1 MRNWRENGLCGEHF
15 FEERG
20 KGRCGVRFLRSA
32 GRAPGMRGGYGRR
45 LCAAGRGGGY
55 GRREGNSGK
64 KSSVR
69 AGCRIRNR
77 RRREGKL
84 SGNVIIPFVS
94 PVDTALDDFGRIAG
108 NYDVRFIKFCG
119 NVAVPTDN

>member
-1 MRNWRENGLCGEHF
+1 MQEFFDGDGEELAREGTLRGAF

-20 KGRCGVRFLRSA
+20 KGA
-32 GRAPGMRGGYGRR
+32 GDARRVEDGGYGRWGG
-45 LCAAGRGGGY
+45 AAVMRGG
-55 GRREGNSGK
+55 EGNSGK

-108 NYDVRFIKFCG
+108 NYDVRFIKFCS

>member
-1 MRNWRENGLCGEHF
+1 MPRRVED
-15 FEERG
+15 
-20 KGRCGVRFLRSA
+20 
-32 GRAPGMRGGYGRR
+32 GGYGRR
-45 LCAAGRGGGY
+45 LWAAVMRGG
-55 GRREGNSGK
+55 EGNSGK

>member
-1 MRNWRENGLCGEHF
+1 MSILFLIRSNIARGYFLTETVRNWREKGRCGERF

-20 KGRCGVRFLRSA
+20 KGA
-32 GRAPGMRGGYGRR
+32 GDARRVEDGGYGRR
-45 LCAAGRGGGY
+45 GGAI
-55 GRREGNSGK
+55 REK

-119 NVAVPTDN
+119 NAAVPTDN

>member
-1 MRNWRENGLCGEHF
+1 MDFAGSI
-15 FEERG
+15 
-20 KGRCGVRFLRSA
+20 FLRSA
-32 GRAPGMRGGYGRR
+32 GRMPRRVEDGGYARRGGQF
-45 LCAAGRGGGY
+45 
-55 GRREGNSGK
+55 GK

>member
-1 MRNWRENGLCGEHF
+1 MRNWREKGRCGERF

-20 KGRCGVRFLRSA
+20 KGA
-32 GRAPGMRGGYGRR
+32 GDARRVEDGGYGRR
-45 LCAAGRGGGY
+45 GGAI
-55 GRREGNSGK
+55 REK

-108 NYDVRFIKFCG
+108 NYDVRLIKFCG
-119 NVAVPTDN
+119 NAAVPTDN

>member
-1 MRNWRENGLCGEHF
+1 MPRRVEDGGYAR
-15 FEERG
+15 RG
-20 KGRCGVRFLRSA
+20 GAAV
-32 GRAPGMRGGYGRR
+32 MRGG
-45 LCAAGRGGGY
+45 
-55 GRREGNSGK
+55 EGNSGK

-108 NYDVRFIKFCG
+108 NYNVRFIKFCG
-119 NVAVPTDN
+119 NAAVPTDN

>member
-1 MRNWRENGLCGEHF
+1 MGG
-15 FEERG
+15 
-20 KGRCGVRFLRSA
+20 
-32 GRAPGMRGGYGRR
+32 GRAI
-45 LCAAGRGGGY
+45 
-55 GRREGNSGK
+55 REK

>member
-1 MRNWRENGLCGEHF
+1 M
-15 FEERG
+15 
-20 KGRCGVRFLRSA
+20 RSA
-32 GRAPGMRGGYGRR
+32 GRAPGMRGGLRT
-45 LCAAGRGGGY
+45 AVMGGG
-55 GRREGNSGK
+55 EVQFGK

-119 NVAVPTDN
+119 NAAVPTDN